1 MPRGYG
7 NFSYVVDSSFQPFSM
22 QEMLTPFMAY
32 KEAYEQNEAAYMDL
46 TDKADKFKYLSETLP
61 EGSQARQIYEGYAND
76 LKAQAEDL
84 ASSGLTMGN
93 RRALTGL
100 KRRYQGEIG
109 RLAEA
114 DMRRRAQIAEQ
125 QKIALQDPTRI
136 FSRDASLSTID
147 DYLDNPDLSYKSY
160 SGALLTQQVGQAA
173 SNLAKQLRDQIK
185 TGRIDAYTKT
195 WMEERGF
202 DAADVLNAIEH
213 PNNMTSS
220 KARILNALIEDAVKS
235 SRVGEWGNNE
245 AYEAAKQ
252 YARQGLWNSIGQIQ
266 VHSFADYAAQKELDF
281 NYKMREADEAAKRAA
296 QATQAAQMNGVAVN
310 PVNIY
315 STKEKDDISNNLT
328 NYAQYF
334 TTTPSGRVV
343 MNEKGLR
350 EYNRRVENKTGKPVT
365 TPEGT
370 TILTDVKVTYSD
382 SPFKKFIDS
391 NGGAKY
397 FKDGKMQ
404 PGNLGNLWL
413 KYNAEHN
420 TSKYDATKTTEFDFT
435 LADSQQKNM
444 KEAIQTAAR
453 GTELQEVDF
462 DRKTNTFK
470 PVGKALS
477 MEDLNSDKYS
487 VVATRFSP
495 YGSTVMIKDED
506 GNVHRYRMPVG
517 INPTNEHNR
526 DIMMAEALKWQEVV
540 STKQYKDANGVTHQA
555 TPEEIAFAQAQ
566 YAQALQNAYLYHSQ
580 LGGQNKTKEQEF
592 NLYGY

>member
-114 DMRRRAQIAEQ
+114 DIRRRAQIAEQ
-125 QKIALQDPTRI
+125 QKIALQDPTSI

-213 PNNMTSS
+213 PNNMTNS
-220 KARILNALIEDAVKS
+220 KARILNALVEDVVKS

-245 AYEAAKQ
+245 AYETAKQ
-252 YARQGLWNSIGQIQ
+252 YARQGLWNSIGQTQ

-281 NYKMREADEAAKRAA
+281 NYKMREADEAAKRTA
-296 QATQAAQMNGVAVN
+296 QTAQAAQMNGVAVN

-470 PVGKALS
+470 PIGKTLN

-526 DIMMAEALKWQEVV
+526 DITMAEALKWQEVV
-540 STKQYKDANGVTHQA
+540 STKQYKDANGVTYQA

>member
-114 DMRRRAQIAEQ
+114 DMRRRTQIAEQ

-220 KARILNALIEDAVKS
+220 KARILNALVDDAVKS

-252 YARQGLWNSIGQIQ
+252 YARQGLWNSIGQTQ

-281 NYKMREADEAAKRAA
+281 NYKMREADEATKRAA

-370 TILTDVKVTYSD
+370 TILTNVKVTYSD

-470 PVGKALS
+470 PVGKTLS

-540 STKQYKDANGVTHQA
+540 NTRQYKDANGVTHQA